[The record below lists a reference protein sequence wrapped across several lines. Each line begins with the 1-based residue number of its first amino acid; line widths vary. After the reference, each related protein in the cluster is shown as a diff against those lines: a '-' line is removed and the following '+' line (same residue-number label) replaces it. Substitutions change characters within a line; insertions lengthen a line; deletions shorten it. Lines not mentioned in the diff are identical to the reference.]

1 MIILNEEVVRCG
13 NCSLPV
19 GWPRVYMGGVAYC
32 CLGCAQGG
40 PCYCSYDQEGKDSHV
55 KMVLALVP
63 GDVTGL
69 LLSQLIEH
77 SCQATLLDSHLESDG
92 GELKAVLVGVGQE
105 ALGKVLEVVRS
116 TNRFRDSLD
125 GGFGAALRTPANI
138 FVWDVERF
146 ERL

>member
-1 MIILNEEVVRCG
+1 M
-13 NCSLPV
+13 
-19 GWPRVYMGGVAYC
+19 
-32 CLGCAQGG
+32 
-40 PCYCSYDQEGKDSHV
+40 